1 MQVIRS
7 RDRIEQVHPP
17 SLRTTLLQRVA
28 EAEAYVDDFSE
39 LVRFILIEPGDA
51 PSDLS
56 GELGREVHL
65 IAPDASE
72 NVGDDHLELV
82 YVLSDDGAGASVFVP
97 PHLLALPEWSEV
109 RSLAAVPQ
117 EVPSGDAT

>member
-1 MQVIRS
+1 MQVIQS

-17 SLRTTLLQRVA
+17 SLRATLLLRAV
-28 EAEAYVDDFSE
+28 EAEEFVDDFSE

-56 GELGREVHL
+56 DELGREVHL

-72 NVGDDHLELV
+72 IVGDHLELV

-97 PHLLALPEWSEV
+97 HEVFALPRWCEV
-109 RSLAAVPQ
+109 RSLVGVPHV
-117 EVPSGDAT
+117 VPSGDAT